1 MVPITTFYV
10 VMCILSSI
18 QSFRSFLPPKFLS
31 STQSSYQWLILRGN
45 GNNHRELSMKVDASN
60 KDLLKFGNNMDI
72 RVRLPTRDVEI
83 AKEFLQDPTIIIES
97 TYDKSRLTRLSNT
110 LWKIRLADITIPAID
125 VISPEME
132 IEFKAVEGNKITMK
146 SMKWALKGT
155 GPIMRD
161 STFLASF
168 DIKLTG
174 YLELEVSSSALIV
187 AVGGVTFEVQGE
199 KPGVFRN
206 APPFLLETAIN
217 LIQGL
222 VVDFASKQFS
232 GRLLKAF
239 TAFLTLKQKEALA
252 AGGAAGV
259 PAKVTT
265 R

>member
-1 MVPITTFYV
+1 MVPITTLYV

-18 QSFRSFLPPKFLS
+18 QSFRSFLPTIFFS
-31 STQSSYQWLILRGN
+31 STQSSYQSLILRVN
-45 GNNHRELSMKVDASN
+45 GQSNHDLSMKVDASN
-60 KDLLKFGNNMDI
+60 DLLKFGNNMDI

-97 TYDKSRLTRLSNT
+97 TYDKSRLARLSDT

-161 STFLASF
+161 SKFLSSF
-168 DIKLTG
+168 DIKLNG
-174 YLELEVSSSALIV
+174 YLELETTSSALIV
-187 AVGGVTFEVQGE
+187 AVGGVSFEVQGE
-199 KPGVFRN
+199 KPGIFRN

-239 TAFLTLKQKEALA
+239 TAFLALKQKEALA
-252 AGGAAGV
+252 AGGGGAAGV
-259 PAKVTT
+259 PAKVT